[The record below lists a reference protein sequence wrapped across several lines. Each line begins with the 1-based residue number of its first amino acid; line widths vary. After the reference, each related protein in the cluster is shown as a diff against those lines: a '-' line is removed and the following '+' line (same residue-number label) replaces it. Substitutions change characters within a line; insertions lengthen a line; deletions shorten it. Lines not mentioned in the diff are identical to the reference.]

1 MILRLRTLFGFL
13 ALVSLFSCGGGGSI
27 SRDDTPVD
35 NSGGSGTVTISMQ
48 LALTDANGQ
57 PSTSLSEST
66 PLTLTATA
74 TDSNGDPVTDT
85 LVTYTF
91 QPEDLAIF
99 GNDSGTAST
108 DANGVATIQI
118 LVGENSGAGEIVAA
132 LSSGEEATTTF
143 NSTGN
148 SEVGGSRSIQL
159 ALTDQLNGEAS
170 TELSPTSPLKLTAIV
185 SDSNG
190 DPVTGNVITYTF
202 EREGLAVFGNDSGTA
217 LTGNDGEAIIDILVV
232 EDSGAGQI
240 TATLSSGETAITT
253 FNSAGILE
261 AEALEAFSWH

>member
-91 QPEDLAIF
+91 QAI
-99 GNDSGTAST
+99 
-108 DANGVATIQI
+108 
-118 LVGENSGAGEIVAA
+118 
-132 LSSGEEATTTF
+132 
-143 NSTGN
+143 
-148 SEVGGSRSIQL
+148 
-159 ALTDQLNGEAS
+159 
-170 TELSPTSPLKLTAIV
+170 
-185 SDSNG
+185 
-190 DPVTGNVITYTF
+190 
-202 EREGLAVFGNDSGTA
+202 
-217 LTGNDGEAIIDILVV
+217 
-232 EDSGAGQI
+232 
-240 TATLSSGETAITT
+240 
-253 FNSAGILE
+253 
-261 AEALEAFSWH
+261 